1 MLRIT
6 QQTNP
11 QQAKRYF
18 TAADYYADGQ
28 EIVGGWGGRGA
39 GMLGLAGTVD
49 KASFDQLCDNL
60 DPRTGGALTARTR
73 TDRTVGYD
81 FTFSVPKSV
90 SLLYGLTGDGDV
102 LAAFRGAVAETM
114 REVESEAKARV
125 RKNGRDAERATG
137 NLVWAEYVHTTSRPV
152 DGVPD
157 PHLHAH
163 MFVFNATFDGEE
175 RQWKAGQF
183 RDLKR
188 DAPYFQAAF
197 RVRLANR
204 LQELG
209 YALER
214 TRDDFEIAGVPKD
227 VVRRFSRRTAQ
238 IDELAA
244 DLGITD
250 PDRKAGLG
258 ATTREKK
265 ADRLTRD
272 ELRCE
277 WLGRLSDDDRRALG
291 RAFRPARPKGRVT
304 GGERQAVDHAIGHV
318 FTREAATTER
328 KLVTEALKRGVGAV
342 TLDSV
347 KSELAA
353 RPLVRGT
360 VKGRE
365 LVTTPDMLSAEGRLL
380 AFARQGRG
388 RYRPLGD
395 PGRPVSRDWLN
406 AGQRKAIRHV
416 LASRDRVTL
425 IRGAAG
431 TGKTTLEQ
439 ELGEALEAAGR
450 TVVALAPTTPA
461 AGVLRT
467 EAGFAHA
474 DTVARFLVDTA
485 MQEHAAGGVVLV
497 DEASLLGTRDM
508 NRLFDTAAA
517 VDARV
522 VLVGDRRQHQA
533 VAAGEPLALLED
545 KAGLPVAEVTEILR
559 QSGDYKKATAAL
571 SEGRVE
577 EAFGELDRL
586 GWVLEVP
593 DGERERALAA
603 EYLKAT
609 AARKANGDPKTA
621 IVVSPT
627 HAEGGRI
634 TRAVR
639 DALKAEG
646 RLTAERVVPTW
657 VPARLTDP
665 EKADPVNYAPG
676 DLLRFHQNA
685 PGHAN
690 GSRRVLG
697 EGEAPPVG
705 FADRFEV
712 FRPGALA
719 VAVGDRLRVTA
730 RGTTRDG
737 NHKLANGALLTVQ
750 GFTRGGDL
758 VVDHGWVVARDFGH
772 LAHGYVVTSHA
783 SQGRTVNTVLVGEAG
798 ESLAAADRRQFYVSV
813 SRGTDRTLVF
823 TDDKKELLK
832 AVSRAGEAASATA
845 VATAGRKPPL
855 RPRLRKHVAFINRIA
870 TFARTHEPPAHLA
883 HRPMTTDREAA
894 RDR

>member
-18 TAADYYADGQ
+18 TASDYYAEGQ
-28 EIVGGWGGRGA
+28 EIVGAWGGRGA
-39 GMLGLAGTVD
+39 EMLGLAGTVD
-49 KASFDQLCDNL
+49 KAAFDRLCDNL
-60 DPRTGGALTARTR
+60 DPRTGEPLTARTR

-81 FTFSVPKSV
+81 FTFLVPKSV
-90 SLLYGLTGDGDV
+90 SLLYGLTEDADI

-114 REVESEAKARV
+114 QEIESEAKARV
-125 RKNGRDAERATG
+125 RKGGRDGERATG
-137 NLVWAEYVHTTSRPV
+137 NLAWAEYVHTTSRPV

-163 MFVFNATFDGEE
+163 MFVFNATFDAEE

-197 RVRLANR
+197 RVRLAGR

-214 TRDDFEIAGVPKD
+214 TRDDFEIVGVPKG
-227 VVRRFSRRTAQ
+227 VVRRFSRRTTQ
-238 IDELAA
+238 IEELAG

-250 PDRKAGLG
+250 PDRKAELG

-265 ADRLTRD
+265 ADKLTRG
-272 ELRCE
+272 ELRRE

-291 RAFRPARPKGRVT
+291 KAFRPAHPRERVT
-304 GGERQAVDHAIGHV
+304 GGERQAVDHALGHV
-318 FTREAATTER
+318 FAREAAAPER
-328 KLVTEALKRGVGAV
+328 KLLTEALKRGVGAV

-347 KSELAA
+347 KAELAA
-353 RPLVRGT
+353 RPLVRGA

-365 LVTTPDMLSAEGRLL
+365 LVTTPEMLTAEGRLL
-380 AFARQGRG
+380 AFARKGRG

-395 PGRPVSRDWLN
+395 PDRPVSRDWLN

-416 LASRDRVTL
+416 LGSRDRVTL

-450 TVVALAPTTPA
+450 AVVALAPTTPA

-467 EAGFAHA
+467 DAGFAHA

-485 MQEHAAGGVVLV
+485 MQKHAAGGVVVV

-577 EAFGELDRL
+577 EGFNELDRL
-586 GWVLEVP
+586 GWVREVP
-593 DGERERALAA
+593 DGEREQLLAA
-603 EYLKAT
+603 EYLKAV
-609 AARKANGDPKTA
+609 AERKANGEHKTA
-621 IVVSPT
+621 VVVSPT

-634 TRAVR
+634 QRAIR

-646 RLTAERVVPTW
+646 KLTGERVVPTW

-665 EKADPVNYAPG
+665 EKADLVNYAPG
-676 DLLRFHQNA
+676 DLVRFHQNA
-685 PGHAN
+685 PGHQN
-690 GSRRVLG
+690 GSRLVLG
-697 EGEAPPVG
+697 EGDVPPVAA
-705 FADRFEV
+705 ADRFEV
-712 FRPGALA
+712 FRPGTLA

-730 RGTTRDG
+730 RGTTKDG
-737 NHKLANGALLTVQ
+737 AHKLANGAILTVR

-758 VVDHGWVVARDFGH
+758 VVDHGWVVGRDFGH

-783 SQGRTVNTVLVGEAG
+783 SQGRTVNTVLIGEAG

-823 TDDKKELLK
+823 TDDKKELLA
-832 AVSRAGEAASATA
+832 AVKRPGDSVSALAVAEAA
-845 VATAGRKPPL
+845 RKPPL
-855 RPRLRKHVAFINRIA
+855 RNRLRKHVAFLHRLA
-870 TFARTHEPPAHLA
+870 TFARTHQPPAHLA
-883 HRPMTTDREAA
+883 HHPMTPDREAA

>member
-28 EIVGGWGGRGA
+28 EIVGGWGGRA
-39 GMLGLAGTVD
+39 AEMLGLAGTVD
-49 KASFDQLCDNL
+49 KASFDRLCDNL
-60 DPRTGGALTARTR
+60 DPRTGGPLTARTR

-90 SLLYGLTGDGDV
+90 SLLYGLTGDTDV

-114 REVESEAKARV
+114 QEIESEAKARV
-125 RKNGRDAERATG
+125 RKGGRDAERATG

-163 MFVFNATFDGEE
+163 MFVFNATFDAEE

-197 RVRLANR
+197 RVRLAGR

-209 YALER
+209 YALDR
-214 TRDDFEIAGVPKD
+214 TRDDFEIAGVPKA
-227 VVRRFSRRTAQ
+227 VVRQFSRRTAQ
-238 IDELAA
+238 IDELA
-244 DLGITD
+244 DELGITD
-250 PDRKAGLG
+250 PDRKAELG

-265 ADRLTRD
+265 TDRLSRD
-272 ELRCE
+272 ELRRE
-277 WLGRLSDDDRRALG
+277 WLGRLCDDDRRALG
-291 RAFRPARPKGRVT
+291 KAFRPARPNERVT
-304 GGERQAVDHAIGHV
+304 GGERQAVEHAIGHV
-318 FTREAATTER
+318 FAREAAVPER
-328 KLVTEALKRGVGAV
+328 KLLTEALKRGVGAA

-347 KSELAA
+347 KKELAA

-365 LVTTPDMLSAEGRLL
+365 LVTTPEMLSAEGRLL
-380 AFARQGRG
+380 AFARKGRG

-395 PGRPVSRDWLN
+395 PDRPVSRGWLN

-416 LASRDRVTL
+416 LGSRDRVTL
-425 IRGAAG
+425 VRGAAG

-450 TVVALAPTTPA
+450 PVVALAPTTPA

-474 DTVARFLVDTA
+474 DTVARFLVDTE
-485 MQEHAAGGVVLV
+485 MQKHAAGGVVLV

-522 VLVGDRRQHQA
+522 VLVGDRRQHTA

-545 KAGLPVAEVTEILR
+545 RAGLPVAEVTEILR
-559 QSGDYKKATAAL
+559 QKGDYKKATAAL
-571 SEGRVE
+571 SEGRVGE
-577 EAFGELDRL
+577 GFTELDRL
-586 GWVLEVP
+586 GWVREVP
-593 DGERERALAA
+593 DGERERVLAA
-603 EYLKAT
+603 EYLKAV
-609 AARKANGDPKTA
+609 AERNSNGEHKTA

-634 TRAVR
+634 QRAVR
-639 DALKAEG
+639 DTLKAEG
-646 RLTAERVVPTW
+646 KLTGERVVPTW

-665 EKADPVNYAPG
+665 EKADPVNYSAG

-685 PGHAN
+685 PGHPN
-690 GSRRVLG
+690 GHRLVLA
-697 EGEAPPVG
+697 EGEAPPVAA
-705 FADRFEV
+705 ADRFEV
-712 FRPGALA
+712 YRPGALA

-730 RGTTRDG
+730 RGTTKDG
-737 NHKLANGALLTVQ
+737 KHKLANGALLTVQ
-750 GFTRGGDL
+750 GFTRAGDL

-783 SQGRTVNTVLVGEAG
+783 SQGRTVNTVLIGEAG

-823 TDDKKELLK
+823 TDDKRELLK
-832 AVSRAGEAASATA
+832 AVSRPGESASATA
-845 VATAGRKPPL
+845 VAEAAGKPPL
-855 RPRLRKHVAFINRIA
+855 RPRLRKHVAFLHRLA
-870 TFARTHEPPAHLA
+870 TFARTHQPPAHLA
-883 HRPMTTDREAA
+883 HRTMTPDREAA